1 VGDFRREHLFALR
14 QSMEAYRSYKNL
26 MAECDLE
33 IEQYL
38 AALDAKVDVKEKP
51 LPAAKYPHKA
61 RGNEFRFDL
70 RSHLYRI
77 FGVDLTAIPGMDA
90 ITAHTIL
97 AEIGADLSKFHSAA
111 AFASWLGL
119 CPDNR
124 VSGGKVLSV
133 KTRKVANRAA
143 AALRRAAQSLHKSKT
158 FLGNYYRRMRTRLGA
173 PMAITAA
180 AHKLAR
186 IIFHLLTTR
195 HGYDESIFAAEETRH
210 LKRSELRLRRQARQF
225 GLQLIPLEV

>member
-1 VGDFRREHLFALR
+1 
-14 QSMEAYRSYKNL
+14 M
-26 MAECDLE
+26 
-33 IEQYL
+33 
-38 AALDAKVDVKEKP
+38 
-51 LPAAKYPHKA
+51 
-61 RGNEFRFDL
+61 
-70 RSHLYRI
+70 
-77 FGVDLTAIPGMDA
+77 
-90 ITAHTIL
+90 
-97 AEIGADLSKFHSAA
+97 
-111 AFASWLGL
+111 
-119 CPDNR
+119 
-124 VSGGKVLSV
+124 LSV